1 MVKKRLHSIIF
12 TSQKSVTD
20 IFTINIS
27 RGVFSD
33 RVSCDIRKDCC
44 YIIGY
49 YEDGETIIPLYIK
62 IPKNILSYGVS

>member
-1 MVKKRLHSIIF
+1 MVKKRLHPIVL

-20 IFTINIS
+20 IFTININ

-33 RVSCDIRKDCC
+33 RVSCDIRKDYR

-49 YEDGETIIPLYIK
+49 YKDGETIRPQYIK
-62 IPKNILSYGVS
+62 IPRKILSYGVS

>member
-1 MVKKRLHSIIF
+1 MVKKRLHPIIF

-20 IFTINIS
+20 IFTININ

-33 RVSCDIRKDCC
+33 RASCDIRKDCR